1 MMAPAM
7 GKVTATSPQRL
18 LKLSAVGL
26 VLLGPLSFRKHRC
39 HSSQRGV
46 DVVGDMRKL
55 QQLAL
60 APQLQRLVQ
69 ARSLLL

>member
-39 HSSQRGV
+39 HSSQGK
-46 DVVGDMRKL
+46 DSYHSG
-55 QQLAL
+55 
-60 APQLQRLVQ
+60 
-69 ARSLLL
+69 RSNMVSI